1 MPSARCA
8 IASGVTS
15 GNRREARMKAS
26 TLRWL
31 IVIALIVLWEALPRL
46 GLIPELFL
54 PALSS
59 TLAAGWNEAGEY
71 GRALGV
77 TLYEVA
83 ISMTFACGGGILLGA
98 IVGSLPRPRV
108 LIMPLVSSLYAV
120 PLVILYPVFTV
131 WLGIGSESKIAFA
144 SIYGFLPTM
153 LATAAGIRTIDPQLL
168 LAARSMGATL
178 SQRVTRVVIP
188 AAIPTV
194 LSGLRVGGALVI
206 VGVVVSE
213 MLISSAGVGYL
224 ISRYRTIL
232 ESAHVFAGV
241 LLVLALAVAFNLLI
255 RWIEQRAA
263 VWQTGTRAGRDAMA
277 HDISA
282 AGLQPAN
289 S

>member
-1 MPSARCA
+1 MS
-8 IASGVTS
+8 STML
-15 GNRREARMKAS
+15 RR
-26 TLRWL
+26 L
-31 IVIALIVLWEALPRL
+31 IILTLIVLWEVLPRL
-46 GLIPELFL
+46 GIIPQLFL
-54 PALSS
+54 PSLSS
-59 TLAAGWNEAGEY
+59 TLSAFWHDAPEY
-71 GRALGV
+71 RDALLV

-83 ISMTFACGGGILLGA
+83 VAMVFACGGGILAGT

-108 LIMPLVSSLYAV
+108 LIMPMISSLYAI

-153 LATAAGIRTIDPQLL
+153 LATAAGIQTIDPQLL

-178 SQRVTRVVIP
+178 SQRITRVVIP

-213 MLISSAGVGYL
+213 MLVSSAGIGYL

-255 RWIEQRAA
+255 RLIERRTA
-263 VWQTGTRAGRDAMA
+263 VWQTGSRAGRDAPEIPA
-277 HDISA
+277 T
-282 AGLQPAN
+282 GLQPAN
-289 S
+289 P

>member
-1 MPSARCA
+1 MS
-8 IASGVTS
+8 ST
-15 GNRREARMKAS
+15 
-26 TLRWL
+26 TLRRL
-31 IVIALIVLWEALPRL
+31 IVVTLIVLWEVLPL
-46 GLIPELFL
+46 LCIIPQLFL
-54 PALSS
+54 PSLSS
-59 TLAAGWNEAGEY
+59 TLAAFWHDAPEY
-71 GRALGV
+71 RNALLV

-83 ISMTFACGGGILLGA
+83 VAMVFACGGGILAGA

-108 LIMPLVSSLYAV
+108 LIMPMISSLYAI

-153 LATAAGIRTIDPQLL
+153 LATAAGIQTIDPQLL
-168 LAARSMGATL
+168 LAARSMGATPI
-178 SQRVTRVVIP
+178 QRITRVVIP

-194 LSGLRVGGALVI
+194 LSGLRIGGALVI

-213 MLISSAGVGYL
+213 MLISSAGIGYL

-255 RWIEQRAA
+255 RLVERRTA
-263 VWQTGTRAGRDAMA
+263 VWQAGSRAGQDAITRETPA
-277 HDISA
+277 T
-282 AGLQPAN
+282 GLQPAN
-289 S
+289 P